1 MPIHQNLKRIRE
13 RKKLSQQYLADRLH
27 ITQTAYSLIETG
39 KTKIDVDRIH
49 QLAGILDVPFT
60 YLMMD
65 NATSFN
71 DKAANSN
78 VTHSQG
84 SIESKNLI
92 EVLRNE
98 LTIKN
103 EQISMLH
110 QLLSE
115 VYKRL
120 PRNFPLLLIICQIF
134 NNNLDEVALN
144 WILPYF

>member
-13 RKKLSQQYLADRLH
+13 QKKLSQQYLADRLH
-27 ITQTAYSLIETG
+27 ISQTAYSLIETG

-65 NATSFN
+65 NDIATG
-71 DKAANSN
+71 SN
-78 VTHSQG
+78 VMHSFG
-84 SIESKNLI
+84 STESKSLI
-92 EVLRNE
+92 EMLKNE
-98 LTIKN
+98 LAIKN
-103 EQISMLH
+103 EQISTLH
-110 QLLSE
+110 KLLSE

-120 PRNFPLLLIICQIF
+120 PQKASLLLIICQIF
-134 NNNLDEVALN
+134 NNSLDEVTLS